1 VPYSPPPLSWK
12 LRPRASS
19 PSKLCILGNP
29 PKILGSCE
37 RADGTPPAL
46 GRTAHCKLQWDAMS
60 AAATSDVGFIFPNL
74 SPIGQLRS
82 RRTHARFR
90 RTAHCKIQWDTSPR
104 AEDFPFW
111 VRFANLGRAGFVLLL
126 QQALD
131 LARCYGRK
139 NPAWGPGG
147 DTTFDIGCFIAYYCT
162 AVQQNLEWTGAYCM
176 HVSPRLD
183 SRACRKSLP
192 PALT

>member
-19 PSKLCILGNP
+19 PSKLYILGNP

-37 RADGTPPAL
+37 RADGTPP
-46 GRTAHCKLQWDAMS
+46 GAHCKLQWDAMS
-60 AAATSDVGFIFPNL
+60 AAATSDVGFIFPKNL
-74 SPIGQLRS
+74 SPIGQPESSRS
-82 RRTHARFR
+82 RTRDSGAPRIVKYNGIQVR
-90 RTAHCKIQWDTSPR
+90 DRKISLFGFVLPTWR
-104 AEDFPFW
+104 AP
-111 VRFANLGRAGFVLLL
+111 GFVLLL

-183 SRACRKSLP
+183 SRPCRKSLL